1 MCTCKNAVKGR
12 QTCVLQ
18 TLLFVLIKLF
28 YTPDFVLLEKLFV
41 MLLSFIPLFF
51 RSCVFVYVTV
61 DWVNLR
67 EYRECSPHSLMWGN
81 PLLLFSPTSSRIQ
94 NFSPRDTGFS
104 TNEGSVTQL
113 LLDNRES

>member
-1 MCTCKNAVKGR
+1 MCTCKNVVKGR
-12 QTCVLQ
+12 QNCVLQ
-18 TLLFVLIKLF
+18 ILLFVLIKLF

-67 EYRECSPHSLMWGN
+67 EYHECSPHSLMWCQSATAAFHR
-81 PLLLFSPTSSRIQ
+81 LLHTSRI
-94 NFSPRDTGFS
+94 SPRDTGFS
-104 TNEGSVTQL
+104 TNVGSFYTTAT
-113 LLDNRES
+113 